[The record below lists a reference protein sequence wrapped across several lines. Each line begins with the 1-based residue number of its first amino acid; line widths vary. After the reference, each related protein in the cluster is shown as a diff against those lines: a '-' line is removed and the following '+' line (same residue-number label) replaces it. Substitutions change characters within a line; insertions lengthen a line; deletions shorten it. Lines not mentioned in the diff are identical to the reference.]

1 MQPSPTR
8 RRIAVTLRRSTAAKR
23 RSDMQQTRRPQIR
36 SGWVTFAAIVAGVV
50 GVYNVLSGIA
60 AIAEDDDTE
69 RVAEVLYGIDIT
81 AWGWF
86 WLILGIVQ
94 LVVAWLIYTRHPLG
108 QMLGLIW
115 AFINASLSVFLIF
128 AEPLWALGMLGI
140 NLLVIY
146 ALIVN
151 TEEFDNIT

>member
-1 MQPSPTR
+1 MQPSRT
-8 RRIAVTLRRSTAAKR
+8 T
-23 RSDMQQTRRPQIR
+23 QIR

-50 GVYNVLSGIA
+50 GVYNVLSGLA
-60 AIAEDDDTE
+60 AIAEDNGTE
-69 RVAEVLYGIDIT
+69 RVAEVLYDIDIT

-108 QMLGLIW
+108 QMLGLVW

-128 AEPLWALGMLGI
+128 VAPLWALGMLAI

-151 TEEFDNIT
+151 TEEFESTA

>member
-1 MQPSPTR
+1 
-8 RRIAVTLRRSTAAKR
+8 
-23 RSDMQQTRRPQIR
+23 
-36 SGWVTFAAIVAGVV
+36 VTFAAIVAGVV

-108 QMLGLIW
+108 QMLGLVW

>member
-36 SGWVTFAAIVAGVV
+36 SGWVTFAA
-50 GVYNVLSGIA
+50 GIA

-151 TEEFDNIT
+151 TEEFDKIT